1 MRSDTHRDGKWT
13 RRGLAGVA
21 TSDDS
26 DGMAPTPFSFQ
37 HPADDS
43 TCAQLH
49 HAIAGGELEVHYQ
62 PLVSLGS
69 GLVCGFE
76 ALARWRHPSEGLLAA
91 ATFISQAEQCG
102 LVRDLDDWVLQQV
115 CRQVTEWQED
125 VLIAPGFRIAVN
137 MSGCEFVND
146 DMWRRMEDVMRE
158 TGAHPECL
166 GIELTETH
174 RLADLCAARNNIN
187 SLRTLGVE
195 VSLDDFGTAYAT
207 FDQLRMLPFD
217 VLKLDRDITSAADT
231 TVGAAFITAAVELAR
246 RLEID
251 VVAEGIE
258 TEEQATLMRRYGCH
272 RGQGYLWSQALPVA
286 QATTL
291 LETGRFPGYSSGQRS
306 VSC

>member
-1 MRSDTHRDGKWT
+1 
-13 RRGLAGVA
+13 
-21 TSDDS
+21 
-26 DGMAPTPFSFQ
+26 MAPTPLL
-37 HPADDS
+37 HRLVDDS
-43 TCAQLH
+43 TCVRLH
-49 HAIAGGELEVHYQ
+49 HALANGELEVYYQ

-69 GLVCGFE
+69 DVVCGFE
-76 ALARWRHPSEGLLAA
+76 ALARWRHPTDGLLTAA
-91 ATFISQAEQCG
+91 AFIPRAEQCG
-102 LVRDLDDWVLQQV
+102 LIRELDDWMLQAV
-115 CRQVTEWQED
+115 CRQVAEWQED
-125 VLIAPGFRIAVN
+125 VLIAPGFRIALN

-146 DMWRRMEDVMRE
+146 DMWRRMEDVMRA

-174 RLADLCAARNNIN
+174 RLADLCAARRNIT

-217 VLKLDRDITSAADT
+217 VLKLDRDITCAAGT

-258 TEEQATLMRRYGCH
+258 TEEQATLMRGYGCG
-272 RGQGYLWSQALPVA
+272 RGQGFLWSPAIPA
-286 QATTL
+286 DRATAL
-291 LETGRFPGYSSGQRS
+291 LENGRFPTPAVG
-306 VSC
+306 